1 MVESDFIHAT
11 IAKQTVNAFA
21 RLQTIHDVGVE
32 APHSMFR
39 SPGEVV
45 GESR

>member
-11 IAKQTVNAFA
+11 IAKQTVFA
-21 RLQTIHDVGVE
+21 RLQTIHDLGVE